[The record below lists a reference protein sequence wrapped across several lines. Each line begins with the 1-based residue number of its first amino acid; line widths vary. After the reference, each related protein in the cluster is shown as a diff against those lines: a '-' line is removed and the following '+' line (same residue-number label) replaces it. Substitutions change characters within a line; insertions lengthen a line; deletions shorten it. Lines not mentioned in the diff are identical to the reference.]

1 HAGNG
6 HQSDGDAGE
15 GARHLQLQS
24 QFQHGGP
31 LAAVARRQ
39 GAGRDRHGRKQAR
52 RHGAEMTR
60 AMWAG
65 AAAVIAVAT
74 GAFVASAGL
83 RPNATSHLVSAA
95 RAMDGGTTIYF
106 QDPDGK
112 PLYSL
117 TPKKTPDGRDWRAV
131 PASADISFDE
141 QEEPPAERKSA
152 DAKTERKI
160 KY

>member
-1 HAGNG
+1 RRHAGNG
-6 HQSDGDAGE
+6 HEGDGDAGQ
-15 GARHLQLQS
+15 GARHLQLQG

-31 LAAVARRQ
+31 LAAVAWRQ
-39 GAGRDRHGRKQAR
+39 GAGRNRQRGKQAR

-65 AAAVIAVAT
+65 AAAIVAAAT
-74 GAFVASAGL
+74 GAFVAGDAL
-83 RPNATSHLVSAA
+83 RSNAPAQFVSAA

-117 TPKKTPDGRDWRAV
+117 TPKKTPDGRAWRAV
-131 PASADISFDE
+131 PASAD
-141 QEEPPAERKSA
+141 
-152 DAKTERKI
+152 
-160 KY
+160 